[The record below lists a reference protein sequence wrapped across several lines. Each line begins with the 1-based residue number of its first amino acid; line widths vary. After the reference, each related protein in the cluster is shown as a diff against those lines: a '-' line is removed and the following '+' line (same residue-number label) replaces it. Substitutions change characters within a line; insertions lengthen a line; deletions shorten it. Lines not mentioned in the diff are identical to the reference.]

1 MAKSRSVGTK
11 LLIAPKTGNTDV
23 EVGALSSISGIDAS
37 ADEVEVTDM
46 GNTDGYREYLPGFKD
61 GGEVSVSGYMDGEDE
76 GQARLYELMESGDV
90 VDCKIQFPAK
100 IGKTWSFKA
109 GVTKFTTSADV
120 DDAITFEATLKVS
133 GKPTLAATVGG

>member
-23 EVGALSSISGIDAS
+23 EVGALSSVSGIDAS

-61 GGEVSVSGYMDGEDE
+61 GGEVSLSGYMDGEDE

-133 GKPTLAATVGG
+133 GKPTLAATAGG